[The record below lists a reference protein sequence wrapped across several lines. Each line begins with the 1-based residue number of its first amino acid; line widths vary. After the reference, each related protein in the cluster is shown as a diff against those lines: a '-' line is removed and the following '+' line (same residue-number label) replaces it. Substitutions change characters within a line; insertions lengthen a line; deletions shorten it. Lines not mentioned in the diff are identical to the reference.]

1 MCTTTIQGIP
11 VAADPLLSQEQI
23 NHLVSE
29 LKKTWSWEGRQ
40 VGRIELRYGEDGIHI
55 LVYEKP
61 AFRIIPL
68 HNNKIK
74 GVAQ

>member
-11 VAADPLLSQEQI
+11 VSADPLLSQEQI
-23 NHLVSE
+23 NHFVGE

-40 VGRIELRYGEDGIHI
+40 LGRIELHYVEHMIHI

-61 AFRIIPL
+61 VSQIIPL
-68 HNNKIK
+68 HNNETK
-74 GVAQ
+74 GVI